1 MGRME
6 EKKEQ
11 SLKEEFAEKEAD
23 LTEQEK
29 ELFRRRKEEITAK
42 WLLLGCFWGAVLGG
56 LINRYLL
63 GGEWLSGIY
72 TGIPLGLLAG
82 LGAGQIFGALER
94 ALMLEHIGRYAR
106 PEPEKQQPEEQT

>member
-1 MGRME
+1 ME